1 MYSTTK
7 SRWSQVLVWLFW
19 FLALLALACSGCLT
33 LANPEAAAPHPLPDQ
48 TPLLAAVAT
57 HDHPRSPLFPWW
69 PQGRWRKRTLGF
81 RHAWRVARHL
91 YHRTVWAARLARLAL
106 HGAFTMAALV
116 DWLTRAQLRRHLGAL
131 PVLYALLEILQVRQ
145 IINRYCPT
153 AAEVDHGAVALVLIL
168 NRLTAPRP
176 LYKVADWLAQ
186 TVLVHTL
193 GLPAAKFNDDRLGRT
208 LDAIAAH
215 PREIW
220 LDIVNQALVR
230 FHIDVRFLFYDLT
243 AFVMQ
248 GAYADSQ
255 LADYGFAHNTP
266 SDKQKVKTG
275 MTATGDGFIPLEYA
289 ALSGRTADVAT
300 VQENLERLCRLL
312 ERHGWPIGEVLI
324 IGDRANLNDELAVVY
339 DAMELK
345 YLAGL
350 QPQKTVHRE
359 LVAAPAEE
367 QFYSHPLTET
377 RGGQGYFG
385 LPCQVTFEHQGKTVT
400 HQGLVVLSG
409 PMRSSLRQG
418 RAKALRTL
426 RAELAEVRAK
436 IGQKRYR
443 SVKDVQAR
451 ANTCLR
457 RSPVGHLMC
466 AEAYQREDG
475 AVDLRWW
482 VDRAALQQAMRT
494 DGRYLLVTNDRT
506 LTPARM
512 LALYRAK
519 DGLEKRFEVTKQ
531 DLRVRPLYVHSD
543 ERIEALL
550 LINML
555 ALLVYSVL
563 ERQVRRKGLALT
575 TRRLIEQLENLSL
588 IETHCWDG
596 SVVYR
601 LTPVNAE
608 QAELLRILSEIIG
621 EIVVPR
627 LPASWG
633 GVWAPPRGG
642 SLSPPLERLALTGP
656 VLRGEVGTV

>member
-1 MYSTTK
+1 MHSTINV
-7 SRWSQVLVWLFW
+7 RWSQAFVWLFW
-19 FLALLALACSGCLT
+19 FLFLLALAWNGSVALVTTPPAST
-33 LANPEAAAPHPLPDQ
+33 LNS
-48 TPLLAAVAT
+48 LLAGVAT
-57 HDHPRSPLFPWW
+57 HDHPRGPLFPWW
-69 PQGRWRKRTLGF
+69 CRWRVRQIGLN
-81 RHAWRVARHL
+81 RWRRWLRCHGQVARHA
-91 YHRTVWAARLARLAL
+91 YRRIVWAARLARLAL
-106 HGAFTMAALV
+106 HGTLTMATLV

-145 IINRYCPT
+145 IINRYCSD
-153 AAEVDHGAVALVLIL
+153 AAEVDHGTVALVLIL

-208 LDAIAAH
+208 LDAIAEH
-215 PREIW
+215 QREIW

-230 FHIDVRFLFYDLT
+230 FHIDLRFLFYDLT

-248 GAYADSQ
+248 GAFKDSD

-275 MTATGDGFIPLEYA
+275 VTASGDGFIPTEYT

-312 ERHGWPIGEVLI
+312 ERRGWPIGEVLI
-324 IGDRANLNDELAVVY
+324 IGDRANLNDELAIVY
-339 DAMELK
+339 DAKRLK

-350 QPQKTVHRE
+350 QPQKKAHRD
-359 LVAAPAEE
+359 LVVAAAEV
-367 QFYSHPLTET
+367 QFYHHPLTET

-385 LPCQVTFEHQGKTVT
+385 WHCQVTFKHDEKSVT

-409 PMRSSLRQG
+409 PMRRSLRQG
-418 RAKALRTL
+418 RAAALRTL
-426 RAELAEVRAK
+426 RAELAVVRAK
-436 IGQKRYR
+436 SGQKRYR
-443 SVKDVQAR
+443 SVKEVQAR
-451 ANTCLR
+451 AHTCLR
-457 RSPVGHLMC
+457 HSSVGHLMC
-466 AEAYQREDG
+466 AEAYPLPDG
-475 AVDLRWW
+475 SAELRWW
-482 VDRAALQQAMRT
+482 IDRAALLQAMRS

-506 LTPARM
+506 LTPGRM
-512 LALYRAK
+512 LELYRAK

-555 ALLVYSVL
+555 ALLVYSLL
-563 ERQVRRKGLALT
+563 EREVHSKGLALT
-575 TRRLIEQLENLSL
+575 TRRLIEQLENLAV

-596 SVVYR
+596 SVAYR
-601 LTPVNAE
+601 LTPVNDE
-608 QAELLRILSEIIG
+608 QAELLRVLSEIIA
-621 EIVVPR
+621 EIMILH
-627 LPASWG
+627 LPE
-633 GVWAPPRGG
+633 PPRQVLESPRGRAQ
-642 SLSPPLERLALTGP
+642 SPPLERLALTA
-656 VLRGEVGTV
+656 TV